1 MYEESVP
8 AVATFAVPTTEDMAI
23 DSVVDTVS
31 IALPCIQVVAVVE
44 PDTVFVSIVN
54 DVGLGPL

>member
-31 IALPCIQVVAVVE
+31 IALPCIQVVA
-44 PDTVFVSIVN
+44 
-54 DVGLGPL
+54 